1 MSINMESTERS
12 DTSDQYNPVQL
23 VRAEKV
29 AALLDVSRTKV
40 FELIGSGEL
49 RSVKIGGSRRIP
61 LSAIEEY
68 LTRHTIEKRTSG

>member
-1 MSINMESTERS
+1 MNSNMEYSEHLETN
-12 DTSDQYNPVQL
+12 DQYSPVQL
-23 VRAEKV
+23 LRAEKV

-40 FELIGSGEL
+40 FELIASGEL

-68 LTRHTIEKRTSG
+68 LTARA